1 MLELPLLP
9 FFALVLGA
17 LTFDLANFAPS
28 APAKPLHVPAVFE
41 AAPSA
46 APARA
51 VVIAIAV
58 VLASLVLWLRARVR
72 QPPAGLARPP
82 VAPGAVPILGH
93 ALAYKDD
100 PAAFLVATC
109 ESVGPIFSIN
119 LAGKRMIVVGPSI
132 NATKQV
138 ALAPESQLSAR
149 QAVADIGFNETLGP
163 LNVFRGTDMHKRWIK
178 DAYGGPSGLEEEIE
192 PLWHS
197 LGRSLKE
204 EIYFNFGTCSENPGD
219 TNTVVA
225 DLFGLVRASV
235 LRCQMERLL
244 GVPILIAAG
253 HEHGA
258 PARMGFVKTFME
270 FQDAIEHATAMAALL
285 PRALALPLVLWPV
298 ARRRRR
304 LVARLAQAIDEAD
317 KLTELAA
324 LGSWY
329 RSMRGRSPALS
340 SLEIAELATGLLF
353 ASHKNPSIGAAQ
365 TVCALLELPRPGSDL
380 PGSEVR
386 EAAFEEAMRMAAN
399 PSAATL
405 SECHVIRTAVLETLR
420 LSAHAI
426 GAVRTVAAEGG
437 FILDDKYWAAP
448 GETIALTHIAVHRSE
463 AIWGPNCKRFTLDR
477 KEYEPHVADD
487 PKNEHVMDG
496 NPAGGVV
503 LDEYTYTTFSHGL
516 HKCPGERLALR
527 TMECVV
533 AALLSSGVH
542 LDTELPPVS
551 FERATLAQRQGKVQ
565 VLLSNGKLVRLA
577 SAY

>member
-1 MLELPLLP
+1 MEFSLFPI
-9 FFALVLGA
+9 FALVLGA
-17 LTFDLANFAPS
+17 LTFDLGWRPASSAAPT
-28 APAKPLHVPAVFE
+28 APANPLHVPAE
-41 AAPSA
+41 AAPTA

-51 VVIAIAV
+51 VVIAIAM
-58 VLASLVLWLRARVR
+58 VLASLVLWLRARIR

-132 NATKQV
+132 TATKQV

-178 DAYGGPSGLEEEIE
+178 DAYGGPGGLEEEIE

-204 EIYFNFGTCSENPGD
+204 EIYFNFGTCSENLGD
-219 TNTVVA
+219 ADTAVA
-225 DLFGLVRASV
+225 DLFGLVRACV
-235 LRCQMERLL
+235 LRCQIERLL

-253 HEHGA
+253 NENGA
-258 PARMGFVKTFME
+258 PARMGFVKSFME
-270 FQDAIEHATAMAALL
+270 FQDAIENATAMAAVL

-329 RSMRGRSPALS
+329 RSMRGRSPVLS

-353 ASHKNPSIGAAQ
+353 ASHKNPSIGALIA
-365 TVCALLELPRPGSDL
+365 SNDL
-380 PGSEVR
+380 
-386 EAAFEEAMRMAAN
+386 
-399 PSAATL
+399 
-405 SECHVIRTAVLETLR
+405 
-420 LSAHAI
+420 
-426 GAVRTVAAEGG
+426 
-437 FILDDKYWAAP
+437 
-448 GETIALTHIAVHRSE
+448 
-463 AIWGPNCKRFTLDR
+463 
-477 KEYEPHVADD
+477 
-487 PKNEHVMDG
+487 
-496 NPAGGVV
+496 
-503 LDEYTYTTFSHGL
+503 
-516 HKCPGERLALR
+516 
-527 TMECVV
+527 
-533 AALLSSGVH
+533 
-542 LDTELPPVS
+542 
-551 FERATLAQRQGKVQ
+551 
-565 VLLSNGKLVRLA
+565 
-577 SAY
+577 